1 MRNQLARLLLGLGL
15 VAAFMA
21 HAAGWLRLP
30 LIERLEAIAYDTR
43 LRLTMPGGLDPRIVI
58 VDIDERSLQA
68 EGRWPWPR
76 DRVAKLVD
84 ELFDRYQAS
93 VVGFDI
99 VFAEPD
105 DSSGLGRLE
114 ALAQAELRG
123 VPGFESLLRE
133 LRPRLEHDR
142 QLAARLEGRPV
153 VLGYYFSAQGS
164 SAGDKPLRIGAL
176 PAPVIAPGT
185 FAGRGIRFTRWEGY
199 GANLPALQQAAKSAG
214 HFNQLADADGVARR
228 VPMLAEYSGA
238 YYESLSLAMMRLLL
252 GSPPV
257 EPGYPS
263 SSALSRGY
271 AGLEWLNVGPLRI
284 PVDEQVSAY
293 VPYRG
298 GRGSFPYVSA
308 TDVLSGKADPAVLSR
323 RIVLVGTS
331 APGLFDL
338 RSTPVDPIYP
348 GVEIHA
354 NLIAGMLDGSI
365 RQRPPYVMGAE
376 FLLLAVLGIGL
387 VAALARLSPLRS
399 SLLAAGALILLVALD
414 AVVWRWGQLILPIAS
429 GVVLVLLL
437 FAANMAWGFFVEAR
451 GKRQI
456 TGLFGQY
463 VPPELVDEMARH
475 PDRFSMEGESR
486 EMTVLFSDVRGFT
499 SISEGLDPRE
509 LSRLMNEF
517 LSPLTRVIHG
527 YRGTIDK
534 YMGDAIMAFWGAPL
548 DDPDHAAHAVE
559 AALEMQRTLSARQAD
574 FAARG
579 WPPIRIG
586 VGLNTGRMSVGNM
599 GSDIRVAYTVMGD
612 AVNLAS
618 RLEGITK
625 EYGAD
630 IIVSESVCQAAP
642 GFVYMELDRVRVKGK
657 DTPVAIFEPLGRRGE
672 VDRSLLDP
680 LSLFQRALEH
690 FRSQNWD
697 MAEVQLL
704 NLHKRFPE
712 RRLYSLYLERIEAF
726 RIAPP
731 PPGWDGVCTFTTK

>member
-1 MRNQLARLLLGLGL
+1 MRSQFARIALGLAL

-21 HAAGWLRLP
+21 NAASWLQLP
-30 LIERLEAIAYDTR
+30 LVERLEAIAYDAR
-43 LRLTMPGGLDPRIVI
+43 LRLTMPGGVDPRVVI
-58 VDIDERSLQA
+58 VDIDERSLQV

-105 DSSGLGRLE
+105 ESSGLARLE

-123 VPGFESLLRE
+123 VPGFEGVLRE
-133 LRPRLEHDR
+133 LRPRLEYDR
-142 QLAARLEGRPV
+142 LLAARLQGRPV
-153 VLGYYFSAQGS
+153 VLGYYFSARGS
-164 SAGDKPLRIGAL
+164 QSGEQPLASGAL
-176 PAPVIAPGT
+176 PSPVLAAGT
-185 FAGRGIRFTRWEGY
+185 FTGRGVRFTRWDGY
-199 GANLPALQQAAKSAG
+199 GANLPVLQQAAKSAG
-214 HFNQLADADGVARR
+214 HFNQLTDTDGVARR
-228 VPMLAEYSGA
+228 VPMLVEHAGA

-257 EPGYPS
+257 EPGYPV

-284 PVDEQVSAY
+284 PVDELVSAY

-298 GRGSFPYVSA
+298 RRGSFPYVSA
-308 TDVLSGKADPAVLSR
+308 TDVLTGKVDPAVLSR

-376 FLLLAVLGIGL
+376 FLLLALVGIAL
-387 VAALARLSPLRS
+387 VFALPRLTPLRAS
-399 SLLAAGALILLVALD
+399 LAAGGALLLLIALD
-414 AVVWRWGQLILPIAS
+414 AVVWHWGQLILPIAS
-429 GVVLVLLL
+429 GLLLVLLL
-437 FAANMAWGFFVEAR
+437 YAANMAWGFFVEAR

-463 VPPELVDEMARH
+463 VPPELVDEMARD
-475 PDRFSMEGESR
+475 PARFSMQGESR

-499 SISEGLDPRE
+499 TISEGLDPRE
-509 LSRLMNEF
+509 LSQLMNEF

-527 YRGTIDK
+527 HRGTIDK

-548 DDPDHAAHAVE
+548 EDPEHAAHAVQ
-559 AALEMQRTLSARQAD
+559 AALDMQRTLSARQSD

-630 IIVSESVCQAAP
+630 IIVSEAVCRAAP
-642 GFVYMELDRVRVKGK
+642 GFVYQEIDRVRVKGK
-657 DTPVAIFEPLGRRGE
+657 DTPVAIFEPVGRRGE
-672 VDRSLLDP
+672 VEGALLDQVK
-680 LSLFQRALEH
+680 LFQRALEH
-690 FRSQNWD
+690 FRGRNWD

-704 NLHKRFPE
+704 NLQKRVPG
-712 RRLYSLYLERIEAF
+712 RRLYELYLERIAAF
-726 RIAPP
+726 RAAPP
-731 PPGWDGVCTFTTK
+731 PSDWDGVCTFTTK